1 MTFSGILQNIVEQCG
16 GGIGAALMGTD
27 GIPID
32 QFVTGSVPEGPLS
45 EDIGTAGVEFNRIL
59 DEIRKASDGLAG
71 GAMAETVVVLARFS
85 LAFRPVD
92 EDAFLVVVVAPD
104 GNLAKA
110 RYLMRNSLSAIRDE
124 L

>member
-1 MTFSGILQNIVEQCG
+1 MIFTRILQEIVEQCG

-32 QFVTGSVPEGPLS
+32 EFVSEVVPEGPLS
-45 EDIGTAGVEFNRIL
+45 EDIGTAAVEFNRIL
-59 DEIRKASDGLAG
+59 EEIHKASDALAG
-71 GAMAETVVVLARFS
+71 GAMSETVIVLRHFS

-92 EDAFLVVVVAPD
+92 DDTYLVVVVRPD
-104 GNLAKA
+104 GNLGKA
-110 RYLMRNSLSAIRDE
+110 RYLMRNSLSAVRDE

>member
-1 MTFSGILQNIVEQCG
+1 MTFSRILQNIVEQCG

-32 QFVTGSVPEGPLS
+32 QFVSGSVPDGPLS

-59 DEIRKASDGLAG
+59 EEIRKASDGIAG
-71 GAMAETVVVLARFS
+71 GAMVETVVVLNRFS

-92 EDAFLVVVVAPD
+92 EDAYLVVVVAPD
-104 GNLAKA
+104 GNLGKA
-110 RYLMRNSLSAIRDE
+110 RYLMRSSLGAIRDE

>member
-1 MTFSGILQNIVEQCG
+1 
-16 GGIGAALMGTD
+16 
-27 GIPID
+27 
-32 QFVTGSVPEGPLS
+32 
-45 EDIGTAGVEFNRIL
+45 
-59 DEIRKASDGLAG
+59 
-71 GAMAETVVVLARFS
+71 MAETIVVLARFS

-104 GNLAKA
+104 GNLGKA

>member
-1 MTFSGILQNIVEQCG
+1 MTFSKILQEIVESCG

-32 QFVTGSVPEGPLS
+32 QFVSGVVPEGPLS
-45 EDIGTAGVEFNRIL
+45 DDIGTAGVEFNQIL
-59 DEIRKASDGLAG
+59 GEIRKASDGLAG
-71 GAMAETVVVLARFS
+71 GTMLETVVVLSRFS

-92 EDAFLVVVVAPD
+92 EDAYLVVVVAPD
-104 GNLAKA
+104 GNLGKA

>member
-1 MTFSGILQNIVEQCG
+1 MTFSGILQNIVETCG
-16 GGIGAALMGTD
+16 GGINAALMGTD

-32 QFVTGSVPEGPLS
+32 QFVSDNVPEGPLS

-71 GAMAETVVVLARFS
+71 GAMTETVVVLARFS

-104 GNLAKA
+104 GNLGKA